1 MRKGSPPH
9 LAEDPERSADEL
21 RSEVLV
27 RRGASSLQIGP
38 MLLFWKY
45 AALRISAAAATARVA
60 LRPFASR
67 LRRPRRFVQ
76 QCEEEMATLEVP
88 AQSHVAFGQF
98 RFADLDLD

>member
-1 MRKGSPPH
+1 MREGSPPH
-9 LAEDPERSADEL
+9 LPEDPERSADEL

-38 MLLFWKY
+38 MPLFWKY
-45 AALRISAAAATARVA
+45 AALRISAAEVTARVA

-67 LRRPRRFVQ
+67 LRRLRRFAE
-76 QCEEEMATLEVP
+76 QCEGETATLEVP

-98 RFADLDLD
+98 RFADSD

>member
-45 AALRISAAAATARVA
+45 AALRISAAAVTARVA
-60 LRPFASR
+60 LQPFASR
-67 LRRPRRFVQ
+67 LRRPCRFAR
-76 QCEEEMATLEVP
+76 QCEGETATLEVP

-98 RFADLDLD
+98 RFADSD